1 MTVYDVN
8 SGVTRTTL
16 DPPVDI
22 VECYMSM
29 MDDQKHHQLNRPTLP
44 PPPPPPLPPYLPPLP
59 SPIHRMPFCNDDQ
72 SEQIYE
78 TPDPIT
84 WHIDV

>member
-1 MTVYDVN
+1 MTVYDIN

-16 DPPVDI
+16 NPPVDI
-22 VECYMSM
+22 VECYVSM
-29 MDDQKHHQLNRPTLP
+29 LDEQKNRRLHRPLLP
-44 PPPPPPLPPYLPPLP
+44 PPPPPPLSPLI
-59 SPIHRMPFCNDDQ
+59 SRMPFCNDDQ

-78 TPDPIT
+78 TADPLS

>member
-1 MTVYDVN
+1 
-8 SGVTRTTL
+8 
-16 DPPVDI
+16 
-22 VECYMSM
+22 M
-29 MDDQKHHQLNRPTLP
+29 MDEQKSHHLKRPLLP
-44 PPPPPPLPPYLPPLP
+44 PPPPPPLPPR
-59 SPIHRMPFCNDDQ
+59 INRMPFCNDDQ

>member
-22 VECYMSM
+22 VECYFPTINER
-29 MDDQKHHQLNRPTLP
+29 KPHFLNRPLLP
-44 PPPPPPLPPYLPPLP
+44 PPPPPPLPPMN
-59 SPIHRMPFCNDDQ
+59 RMPFCNDDQ
-72 SEQIYE
+72 SDQFYE
-78 TPDPIT
+78 TPDPVQ

>member
-22 VECYMSM
+22 IECYVSM
-29 MDDQKHHQLNRPTLP
+29 MDDQKPHESQRPTLP
-44 PPPPPPLPPYLPPLP
+44 PPPPPLPPLP
-59 SPIHRMPFCNDDQ
+59 PSLNRMPFCNDDH

-78 TPDPIT
+78 TPDPLT

>member
-1 MTVYDVN
+1 MAVYDVN

-22 VECYMSM
+22 VECYSSM
-29 MDDQKHHQLNRPTLP
+29 MNQQKNRPLIPPHLP
-44 PPPPPPLPPYLPPLP
+44 PRLT
-59 SPIHRMPFCNDDQ
+59 RMPFCDDDQ
-72 SEQIYE
+72 FEQIYE
-78 TPDPIT
+78 IANPGS

>member
-1 MTVYDVN
+1 
-8 SGVTRTTL
+8 
-16 DPPVDI
+16 
-22 VECYMSM
+22 M
-29 MDDQKHHQLNRPTLP
+29 MDEQKSHHLKRPLLPP
-44 PPPPPPLPPYLPPLP
+44 PPPPPPLPPR
-59 SPIHRMPFCNDDQ
+59 INRMPFCNDDQ

>member
-1 MTVYDVN
+1 LTVYDVN
-8 SGVTRTTL
+8 SGITRTTL

-22 VECYMSM
+22 VECYVTM
-29 MDDQKHHQLNRPTLP
+29 MDGQKHHHLKRPLL
-44 PPPPPPLPPYLPPLP
+44 PPPPPPLPPPPLP
-59 SPIHRMPFCNDDQ
+59 LMNRMPFCNDDQ

-78 TPDPIT
+78 TPDPIS

>member
-1 MTVYDVN
+1 MN

-22 VECYMSM
+22 VEWYLPVMNE
-29 MDDQKHHQLNRPTLP
+29 QKPNFLSRPSLP
-44 PPPPPPLPPYLPPLP
+44 PPPPPPLPPMN
-59 SPIHRMPFCNDDQ
+59 RMPFCNDDQ

-78 TPDPIT
+78 TPDPVQ

>member
-1 MTVYDVN
+1 MN

-29 MDDQKHHQLNRPTLP
+29 MDGHPPVRTTRPFLP
-44 PPPPPPLPPYLPPLP
+44 PPPPPLSRL
-59 SPIHRMPFCNDDQ
+59 IDRMPFCNDDQ
-72 SEQIYE
+72 SDQIYE
-78 TPDPIT
+78 TADPVS

>member
-22 VECYMSM
+22 VECYVSM
-29 MDDQKHHQLNRPTLP
+29 MDEGKNHRFNRPLLP
-44 PPPPPPLPPYLPPLP
+44 PPPPPLSP
-59 SPIHRMPFCNDDQ
+59 SFSINRMPFCNDDQ
-72 SEQIYE
+72 SERIYE
-78 TPDPIT
+78 TADPVG

>member
-1 MTVYDVN
+1 LTVYDVN

-22 VECYMSM
+22 VECYASM
-29 MDDQKHHQLNRPTLP
+29 MNQQKNRPLV
-44 PPPPPPLPPYLPPLP
+44 PPPLPP
-59 SPIHRMPFCNDDQ
+59 RMPFCNDDQ

-78 TPDPIT
+78 IADPGS

>member
-22 VECYMSM
+22 VECYFPKIN
-29 MDDQKHHQLNRPTLP
+29 DQKPRFLNRPLLP
-44 PPPPPPLPPYLPPLP
+44 PPPPPPWPPMN
-59 SPIHRMPFCNDDQ
+59 RMPFCNDDQ

-78 TPDPIT
+78 TPDPIS

>member
-1 MTVYDVN
+1 LTVYDIN

-22 VECYMSM
+22 VECYFSM
-29 MDDQKHHQLNRPTLP
+29 MDKQKNHHLNRPLL
-44 PPPPPPLPPYLPPLP
+44 PPPPPPLPPMY
-59 SPIHRMPFCNDDQ
+59 RMPFCNDDQ

-78 TPDPIT
+78 TPDANS

>member
-1 MTVYDVN
+1 LTVYDVN

-22 VECYMSM
+22 VECYVSL
-29 MDDQKHHQLNRPTLP
+29 MDEQKHHPLNRPLLP
-44 PPPPPPLPPYLPPLP
+44 PPPPPRPALF
-59 SPIHRMPFCNDDQ
+59 SMSRMPFCNDDQ
-72 SEQIYE
+72 SERIYE
-78 TPDPIT
+78 TPDPIS